1 MILSK
6 NIINNC
12 HKPEQTIRVA
22 KIGAEGLWKYVIHRL
37 EKLGPFD
44 YSREVSMPPHE
55 IFYPKPVAELLS
67 CIKGYVDSKLSK
79 EEEEIQSELENV
91 DELTDVE
98 EKEKEIEKRL
108 DPRLTEDDTMKKIV
122 SELLKMLP
130 PAQKQDRK

>member
-1 MILSK
+1 M
-6 NIINNC
+6 
-12 HKPEQTIRVA
+12 R
-22 KIGAEGLWKYVIHRL
+22 
-37 EKLGPFD
+37 
-44 YSREVSMPPHE
+44 

-122 SELLKMLP
+122 SECERLLKMLP
-130 PAQKQDRK
+130 PAEKQDRK